1 MSEARLYQLF
11 QQSVEAKMNAGEVLF
26 PDIIHAAQM
35 MVECLLHE
43 GKLLVCG
50 NGPSAALAQILSN
63 SLINRFER
71 ERPSL
76 PAFTL
81 GCDLTNVTSIANEK
95 SFNEVFA
102 KEVKALGNAGDI
114 LIILSSSGNP
124 SNLVQAIQAAHEKNM
139 PIITLNGRNGGNISS
154 LLDVND
160 KEIRVPSNSR
170 GRIHE
175 IHLLIIFCL
184 CDLIDEQLFGPNNHE

>member
-1 MSEARLYQLF
+1 MTEERLYRIF
-11 QQSVEAKMNAGEVLF
+11 QQSVEAKMSAGEVLF
-26 PDIIHAAQM
+26 PEIIIVGNM
-35 MVECLLHE
+35 MVECLLNG
-43 GKLLVCG
+43 GKILVCG

-63 SLINRFER
+63 NLINRFER

-76 PAFTL
+76 PSITL
-81 GCDLTNVTSIANEK
+81 GCDLTNVTSVANEK

-102 KEVKALGNAGDI
+102 KEVKALGNESDI
-114 LIILSSSGNP
+114 LLMLSSSGNP

-139 PIITLNGRNGGNISS
+139 AVIALNGRDGGNISS
-154 LLDVND
+154 LLDSTD
-160 KEIRVPSNSR
+160 KELRVPSNSR

-184 CDLIDEQLFGPNNHE
+184 CDFIDEQLFGPLEQ

>member
-1 MSEARLYQLF
+1 MTEERLFKLF
-11 QQSVEAKMNAGEVLF
+11 QQSVEAKMNAGELIF
-26 PDIIHAAQM
+26 PDILHAGDM
-35 MVECLLHE
+35 LVNCLLNE
-43 GKLLVCG
+43 GKILACG
-50 NGPSAALAQILSN
+50 NGPSAALAQILTN
-63 SLINRFER
+63 NLINRFER
-71 ERPSL
+71 QRPSL

-102 KEVKALGNAGDI
+102 KEVKALGNPQDI

-124 SNLVQAIQAAHEKNM
+124 SNILQAVQAAHEKGMNV
-139 PIITLNGRNGGNISS
+139 ITLNGRDGGNISS

-160 KEIRVPSNSR
+160 REIRVPSNSR

-184 CDLIDEQLFGPNNHE
+184 CDLIDEQLFGPLEP

>member
-1 MSEARLYQLF
+1 MTEERLYKLF
-11 QQSVEAKMNAGEVLF
+11 QQSVEAKMSAGEILI
-26 PDIIHAAQM
+26 PDIINAASM
-35 MVECLLHE
+35 MVECLLHG
-43 GKLLVCG
+43 GKFLVCG

-76 PAFTL
+76 PAITL
-81 GCDLTNVTSIANEK
+81 GCDLTNVTSVANEK

-102 KEVKALGNAGDI
+102 KEIKALGNDGDI
-114 LIILSSSGNP
+114 LLILSSSGNP

-139 PIITLNGRNGGNISS
+139 AVIALNGRDGGNISS
-154 LLDVND
+154 LLDTKD
-160 KEIRVPSNSR
+160 RELRVPSNAR

-184 CDLIDEQLFGPNNHE
+184 CDLIDEQLFGPLEQ

>member
-1 MSEARLYQLF
+1 MTEERLYKLF

-26 PDIIHAAQM
+26 PDILAAGDI
-35 MVECLLHE
+35 MVDSLLNG
-43 GKLLVCG
+43 GKILICG
-50 NGPSAALAQILSN
+50 NGPSAALAQIFSN

-76 PAFTL
+76 PAITL
-81 GCDLTNVTSIANEK
+81 GCDLTNVTAIANEK
-95 SFNEVFA
+95 SFNEVFG
-102 KEVKALGNAGDI
+102 KEIKALGNENDV
-114 LIILSSSGNP
+114 LIIFTSSGNP

-139 PIITLNGRNGGNISS
+139 HIIALNGRDGGNISS

-160 KEIRVPSNSR
+160 KELRVPSNSR

-184 CDLIDEQLFGPNNHE
+184 CDLIDEQLFGPIE